1 MTAVSTVSDKLTFV
15 SKEVEDET
23 TSTTYKCNV
32 DVQLAGDSIWD
43 CELEAV
49 TITSIHISE
58 GVEGGDMD
66 GYRHIAVCY
75 TVNGVD
81 GADVEDSWRLYTDTG
96 FEEVVSALLGDSVTF
111 TEQGMQDDGYASME

>member
-1 MTAVSTVSDKLTFV
+1 MQTALFDSTRLTLV
-15 SKEVEDET
+15 EVEKDADT
-23 TSTTYKCNV
+23 KNTHLKC
-32 DVQLAGDSIWD
+32 DVRVTLAGDSIWD

-81 GADVEDSWRLYTDTG
+81 GADVEDSWRMYTDTG
-96 FEEVVSALLGDSVTF
+96 FEEAVSALLGDSVTF